1 MLTMASSRIFIKGLP
16 PTMTNQEFESLFSKL
31 APVTDVKLI
40 PRRRIGY
47 VGYKTPEDAIKM
59 VKYFNRTFIRMSKIS
74 VEIARPIADTAIPLS
89 SKATIKLD
97 EGINEA
103 KNIQPNQ
110 GVKRKRNTTDDS
122 QQKLRE
128 YLDVMLPPSKNT
140 KWDTNNPNPEL
151 ESDTVTKQDVKQ
163 SQSNETHK
171 TYEDLVR
178 QHEKLDSDLSKQ
190 KKLEDKALVNLP
202 TDAASTEKT
211 AISSLTDEEWLR
223 GRTNRL
229 LDLVEPEDTIEKV
242 SKDEPK
248 PDIELK
254 LADTISI
261 PTPIEERKVSTSA
274 QEPISDCGNNL
285 DTEFLKKSARIF
297 VRNLPYSA
305 TEEDLQNHFSSSG
318 IPKQIHISVDASG
331 KSKGFAHIQYLDPN
345 SAIEVIKKYDGK
357 PFQGRL
363 LHIMPGYARRDE
375 KLDETALAKLP
386 YSKKKQITKKVEA
399 AASKFSWNSLYM
411 DQDAVNTAIANRL
424 GVSKSELL
432 DPASGDSAWK
442 QALAETSIIQETKAY
457 FKSKGVD
464 LESFKKHDRGDTAIL
479 VKNFTYGTTIEE
491 LRKIFEEF
499 GQVTRILM
507 PPSGTIAIVE
517 FKNPAQAKVAFANLA
532 YRRVKDS
539 VLFLE
544 KAPKNLFTTANIEN
558 TNLPV
563 EIKSAIHTEEQK
575 KVSVSDLL
583 DHQVPS
589 DYLNTSTLYVRNL
602 NFVTS
607 SERLAELFKPLAGF
621 MSARVSTK
629 PDPKK
634 PGQVLSMGFGFL
646 EFKSKG
652 EAESALR
659 AMDGFN
665 LDGHNLVIKISH
677 KGLDAAE
684 ERRNEDR
691 IKKESAKKT
700 KIIIKNLPFEAT
712 KKDVRNLFGAY
723 GKLRSVRLP
732 KKFNNSIRG
741 FAFADFIS
749 SREAENAL
757 EALKNTHLLGR
768 RLVLEFAAADAL
780 DAEEEIEK
788 MQRKVNSQVN
798 RVALQKL
805 TGGGRR
811 KFNLDGNDENEEA

>member
-1 MLTMASSRIFIKGLP
+1 MLTMTSSRIFIKGLP
-16 PTMTNQEFESLFSKL
+16 PTMTTQEFESHFSKL
-31 APVTDVKLI
+31 AAVTDVRLI

-74 VEIARPIADTAIPLS
+74 VEIARPIADTAISPS
-89 SKATIKLD
+89 SKATTKVD
-97 EGINEA
+97 ERINEVENA
-103 KNIQPNQ
+103 QTNQ
-110 GVKRKRNTTDDS
+110 GSKRKRDTTDDS

-128 YLDVMLPPSKNT
+128 YLDVMLPPSKTT
-140 KWDTNNPNPEL
+140 KWDTKNPNAEL
-151 ESDTVTKQDVKQ
+151 ESDTVTQQDINQIQ
-163 SQSNETHK
+163 SSNIHK
-171 TYEDLVR
+171 THGDLVKL
-178 QHEKLDSDLSKQ
+178 HEKSNLDSPKQ
-190 KKLEDKALVNLP
+190 QTLDNEVLVKPL
-202 TDAASTEKT
+202 TVAANNEEI
-211 AISSLTDEEWLR
+211 AMSSITDEEWLR

-229 LDLVEPEDTIEKV
+229 LDLVEPEYAIEKV
-242 SKDEPK
+242 SKVEPQ
-248 PDIELK
+248 PDTESK
-254 LADTISI
+254 LTVTV
-261 PTPIEERKVSTSA
+261 PTSSQNEEREASISA
-274 QEPISDCGNNL
+274 QEPISNRENSTDS
-285 DTEFLKKSARIF
+285 EFLKKSARLF

-305 TEEDLQNHFSSSG
+305 TEEDLQNHFSSFA
-318 IPKQIHISVDASG
+318 IPEEIHISVDASG

-345 SAIEVIKKYDGK
+345 SATEAIQKYDGK

-375 KLDETALAKLP
+375 KLDESALAKLP
-386 YSKKKQITKKVEA
+386 YLKKKQITKKSEA

-411 DQDAVNTAIANRL
+411 DQDAVNTSIANRL

-432 DPASGDSAWK
+432 DPVSGDSAWK
-442 QALAETSIIQETKAY
+442 QALAETSVIQETKVY

-464 LESFKKHDRGDTAIL
+464 LESFKKYDRGDTAIL

-499 GQVTRILM
+499 GEVTRALM

-517 FKNPAQAKVAFANLA
+517 FKNPVHAKAAFANLA

-544 KAPKNLFTTANIEN
+544 KAPRNLFISANIED
-558 TNLPV
+558 TNSQV
-563 EIKSAIHTEEQK
+563 DIKSVTHTGEQRK
-575 KVSVSDLL
+575 ISVSDLL
-583 DHQVPS
+583 ENQVSS
-589 DYLNTSTLYVRNL
+589 DNMNTSTLYVRNL

-607 SERLAELFKPLAGF
+607 SQRLTELFKPLAGF

-652 EAESALR
+652 EAESALK

-691 IKKESAKKT
+691 MKKESAKRT

-712 KKDVRNLFGAY
+712 KKDVRNLFGTY

-768 RLVLEFAAADAL
+768 RLVLEFAAADAV

-788 MQRKVNSQVN
+788 MQRKVSSQVN
-798 RVALQKL
+798 RMALQKL

-811 KFNLDGNDENEEA
+811 KFNLDGNDENEEI